1 MPWNPELIKKK
12 TEATTTNEIS
22 VEIHSHLDHIYLLLC
37 RDSQKESPP
46 GTALLPRSR
55 HLVRHLLV
63 QAYPLNVGG
72 VSSVLTCAMWI
83 LIVWSNIC
91 TVCE

>member
-1 MPWNPELIKKK
+1 MLWNTEIIKKIL
-12 TEATTTNEIS
+12 TTNEIS
-22 VEIHSHLDHIYLLLC
+22 VKIYSHLDRRFYLLLP
-37 RDSQKESPP
+37 RNSQKDSPP
-46 GTALLPRSR
+46 ETALPPRSR

-72 VSSVLTCAMWI
+72 VSSVLTRTMWI

-91 TVCE
+91 TVGE

>member
-1 MPWNPELIKKK
+1 MLWLIGLY
-12 TEATTTNEIS
+12 ESS
-22 VEIHSHLDHIYLLLC
+22 VKIHGHLGHFYLILC
-37 RDSQKESPP
+37 RASQKESPP

-72 VSSVLTCAMWI
+72 VSSVLTRAMWI

-91 TVCE
+91 TVYE